1 MEFWDILL
9 IAFGLAMDAFAVSV
23 CKGLT
28 LPRRDLKSTLI
39 IAGYFGVFQAVMPL
53 IGFAVGR
60 QFSAFVASV
69 DHWIAFIL
77 LVLIGGMM
85 IRESFQRE
93 EESMTADVSVRIM
106 LPLAVATSID
116 ALVTGVTFAFLSV
129 NIWFSVLLIGAVTFS
144 LSCAGVLLGHIVGAK
159 LEKRA
164 QLLGGIVLIMIGI
177 KILLEHLSGLA

>member
-28 LPRRDLKSTLI
+28 LPHRDLKSTLI

-53 IGFAVGR
+53 IGFFVGR
-60 QFSAFVASV
+60 QFSTFVASV

-93 EESMTADVSVRIM
+93 EESMTADVSVRVM

-129 NIWFSVLLIGAVTFS
+129 NIWISVLLIGAVTFI
-144 LSCAGVLLGHIVGAK
+144 LCCAGVLLGRIVGAK

-177 KILLEHLSGLA
+177 KILIEHLSGLA